1 MHEVLSLMCSGQW
14 NKMTQAALFPT
25 ALRQLSFNF
34 HKPFIPRQ
42 CPTFPAGPLASFF
55 YFFFIFWLWSMYIF
69 EPRHCPQRAPR
80 QKQRAVDHRLGRR
93 PTRHPRKISSLCGHC
108 AGAGCEDTATLYFPQ
123 PPHWE
128 CKFNSFRF
136 IFLSHSVSLLY
147 WEGESGSGK
156 GKRGR
161 GGRWKQNIISNQTTS
176 GMSDYSPPR
185 GLEGRLMPINH
196 NRASQLKHILLVNC
210 S

>member
-1 MHEVLSLMCSGQW
+1 MSDIPCRAPGI
-14 NKMTQAALFPT
+14 LF
-25 ALRQLSFNF
+25 
-34 HKPFIPRQ
+34 
-42 CPTFPAGPLASFF
+42 FPV
-55 YFFFIFWLWSMYIF
+55 FFFIFWLWSMYIF
-69 EPRHCPQRAPR
+69 KLRHCPQRAPR

-93 PTRHPRKISSLCGHC
+93 PTRHPREISSLCGHC
-108 AGAGCEDTATLYFPQ
+108 AGAGCEDTATLYFPR

-147 WEGESGSGK
+147 REGESGSGK

>member
-1 MHEVLSLMCSGQW
+1 MDI
-14 NKMTQAALFPT
+14 F
-25 ALRQLSFNF
+25 
-34 HKPFIPRQ
+34 KPR
-42 CPTFPAGPLASFF
+42 
-55 YFFFIFWLWSMYIF
+55 
-69 EPRHCPQRAPR
+69 RCPQRISTPNA
-80 QKQRAVDHRLGRR
+80 AGRWPSPGPPSNKASR
-93 PTRHPRKISSLCGHC
+93 EISSLCGHC

-136 IFLSHSVSLLY
+136 IFLSYSVSLLY
-147 WEGESGSGK
+147 REGESGSGK
-156 GKRGR
+156 GGRGR
-161 GGRWKQNIISNQTTS
+161 EGRWKQNIISNQTTS

-196 NRASQLKHILLVNC
+196 NRASRLKRILLVNC